1 MALFRI
7 TEIFAGT
14 IRLDGID
21 LSKIGLDDVRKN
33 VSIIPQD
40 PVLFAGTI
48 RSNLD
53 PFSDYR
59 DFELD
64 AALEKVHMLDFVRA
78 QKDGLAHE
86 VKEGGAN
93 LSVGQRQ
100 LLCMARAL
108 LRRAKVIVMDEATA
122 SVDMETD
129 ALIQSTIREQFK
141 DSTVLTIAH
150 RLATV
155 MACDRVMVLGE
166 GRVLEMGDPK
176 ALSADSSSVFHT
188 MTSSSSAAQDFL
200 E

>member
-1 MALFRI
+1 VALFRI